1 MLSLNHIALHLNDF
15 TLQDISFTVGK
26 GEYCML
32 LGESGAGKSLILEMI
47 AGLVTPSSGEIFLQD
62 EEITHKRIQ
71 ERKIGLVFQDYAL
84 FPHLSVRDNIA
95 YPLKRRCGMKEKEEK
110 VKRIAEKLGIGH
122 LLHRRP
128 GTLSGGELQRVAL
141 ARTLVLEPSL
151 LLLDEPLSSLDPR
164 IRRNLR
170 TLLKQLHGEGQT
182 ILHVT
187 HDLQE
192 ALFLAEKVVVV
203 EQGTISRKGTPEEIF
218 QQPGSGFLEHF
229 THVPPPSFLR

>member
-1 MLSLNHIALHLNDF
+1 MLSLNHITLHLDDF
-15 TLQDISFTVGK
+15 SLHDISFGVEK

-71 ERKIGLVFQDYAL
+71 ERNIGLVFQDYAV

-95 YPLKRRCGMKEKEEK
+95 YPLKGRCSLKEKEEK
-110 VKRIAEKLGIGH
+110 VKRIAEKLGIGQ

-128 GTLSGGELQRVAL
+128 ETLSGGELQRVAL

-164 IRRNLR
+164 IRSNLR

-203 EQGTISRKGTPEEIF
+203 EQGTISREGTPEEIF